1 MRHSRIRNYRR
12 LAESDYELSF
22 DDIAQLV
29 EEMFRNAEEDDY
41 YTGFARFISND
52 MDRQLKKLGFEGN
65 YNRNDEYVIRTLE
78 TVSESEWQDTIASER
93 LKKDEDG
100 WYSDSSTGLCLRHS
114 REGYVEVGGLDCAD
128 AYDIDVH
135 KCWKAIA
142 KELNG
147 IVADEAGEY
156 EGSYDYG
163 DNPAFFCIYF
173 DHMDEFENEAL
184 GYMTLSSGF
193 IKDLKTVRGY
203 F

>member
-12 LAESDYELSF
+12 LTESDYELSF
-22 DDIAQLV
+22 EDIADLV
-29 EEMFRNAEEDDY
+29 GEMIRNANEDDY
-41 YTGFARFISND
+41 YTGYIRFISTD
-52 MDRQLKKLGFEGN
+52 IERQFNKLGFEFKSRRISN
-65 YNRNDEYVIRTLE
+65 NSIILSKP
-78 TVSESEWQDTIASER
+78 VSESEWRDVIVSER
-93 LKKDEDG
+93 LKKDGDG
-100 WYSDSSTGLCLRHS
+100 WYSDSSTGLCLRYTK
-114 REGYVEVGGLDCAD
+114 EGYVEVGCDDSG
-128 AYDIDVH
+128 YVVDIDVH

-142 KELNG
+142 RELNG

-173 DHMDEFENEAL
+173 DHMDDFENEAL
-184 GYMTLSSGF
+184 RYMTLSSRF